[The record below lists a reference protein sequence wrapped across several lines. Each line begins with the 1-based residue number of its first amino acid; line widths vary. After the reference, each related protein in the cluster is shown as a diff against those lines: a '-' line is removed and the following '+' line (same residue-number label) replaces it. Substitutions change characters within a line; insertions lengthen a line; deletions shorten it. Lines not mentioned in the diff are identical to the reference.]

1 MEESHDISPS
11 FSKPLNDATNIQIFF
26 YFSIYN
32 EFFFYII
39 NFFTRIPH
47 FVFQNLT
54 RNFPL
59 EIKTLLFMQNII
71 LQELEDLDG
80 ILIAIRLLT
89 AAYFFCFHDLPGV
102 GKRRFSHPN
111 CNGKGMIC
119 NIRERE

>member
-1 MEESHDISPS
+1 MDESHDISPS

-32 EFFFYII
+32 EFFFYVI

-80 ILIAIRLLT
+80 ILIATNNLT
-89 AAYFFCFHDLPGV
+89 ASLDQENPRKPLSDF
-102 GKRRFSHPN
+102 
-111 CNGKGMIC
+111 
-119 NIRERE
+119 